1 MINLELQSVGGFY
14 LALFE
19 LSSSWL
25 GLSNGRGFYW
35 EDSAGSHPWER
46 EESFSLTLHE
56 PICVG

>member
-1 MINLELQSVGGFY
+1 MECMKRSLDNKMINLELQSVGGFY

-35 EDSAGSHPWER
+35 EDSAGSHP
-46 EESFSLTLHE
+46 
-56 PICVG
+56 

>member
-1 MINLELQSVGGFY
+1 MKRSLDNKMINLELQSVGGFY

-35 EDSAGSHPWER
+35 EDSAGSHP
-46 EESFSLTLHE
+46 
-56 PICVG
+56 